1 MASLKELQQA
11 LAVALTS
18 NNGLPG
24 QHPVQDSRQDS
35 GQDLLV
41 GFDPVELQQSR
52 ETLVRKRLSQI
63 ASLMP
68 KTQASLQVDY
78 EPWCR
83 AYIDQSH
90 FQGFQAPQLD
100 AIHFVRWLK
109 ATRHIAGW
117 RLEVAVWEAMRVEW
131 GISKFLFRIK
141 IFRYDV
147 LRSIADGIEPPARRS
162 VWIAVRL
169 GRWGLFRRW

>member
-18 NNGLPG
+18 NNGLSG
-24 QHPVQDSRQDS
+24 QHP

-41 GFDPVELQQSR
+41 GFDPAELQQSR

-63 ASLMP
+63 ASSMP
-68 KTQASLQVDY
+68 KTQALLQVNY

-100 AIHFVRWLK
+100 AIHFARWLK
-109 ATRHIAGW
+109 ATGHIAGW
-117 RLEVAVWEAMRVEW
+117 RLEVAVWEAIRVEW

-147 LRSIADGIEPPARRS
+147 LRTLTDGIEPPARRS
-162 VWIAVRL
+162 LWIAVRL
-169 GRWGLFRRW
+169 GRWGLLRRW